1 MEPKYVKQERRMIKK
16 FHKRKVTDVD
26 ISIKSVGNRWQGAS
40 LGVYRPNFFVE
51 VSEVQRAIG
60 NPSRRVYKL
69 IGDVRGCENPFFS
82 ELGARQTEEKFR
94 NYLIDEEIEAKI
106 TRDDTERERPC
117 YYEQLNCLQKFR
129 QSFYRLF

>member
-1 MEPKYVKQERRMIKK
+1 MIEK

-26 ISIKSVGNRWQGAS
+26 ISIKFVGNRWQGAS
-40 LGVYRPNFFVE
+40 LGVYRLNFFVE

-82 ELGARQTEEKFR
+82 ELGARQKAKEI
-94 NYLIDEEIEAKI
+94 NDYLVKENFSPEI
-106 TRDDTERERPC
+106 TRDDTERERPHC
-117 YYEQLNCLQKFR
+117 YVQLNCLQKFR
-129 QSFYRLF
+129 QDSHRLF